1 VARRGSRS
9 GYRASRLAERRS
21 KRSQFTQNLLLY
33 VVAGVVGFAAV
44 FGAVAVG
51 RALTAD
57 HHKTTSESYLALLTF
72 AAEPGGQ
79 PSAALLVQDGPGGGV
94 TLYTIPRD
102 LLLNA
107 PNGALVMAGDAMKD
121 GTLESYLGRLI
132 GAPVTYTLPLTYAD
146 LQKLGGA
153 SHVLVSGTRP
163 FSLQVGGTT
172 RDYPVQ
178 VTVPS
183 AQLGQ
188 LLGAA
193 GTTGEDES
201 DAAQAIWNGTLK
213 GAALQQAD
221 ARSTAVAAVAD
232 SLASKGVKKGDA
244 HKVLDALLSGRVTVT
259 RIPSA
264 GRVSQGQF
272 AYWPDRAQ
280 ITAAI
285 TRKAPGYQAPYTVI
299 VENGSGAV
307 GVGELVAERLATL
320 DVNLAPVRNA
330 DSFDYTQTQI
340 LASSDAMVV
349 ANQVRGLLKR
359 GVVLQGNGLPKGTIV
374 VIVGK
379 DLKAKEL
386 K

>member
-21 KRSQFTQNLLLY
+21 KRSRVAQNWLLY
-33 VVAGVVGFAAV
+33 VLAGVVGFAAV

-57 HHKTTSESYLALLTF
+57 HGKKTSSSYLALLTF

-79 PSAALLVQDGPGGGV
+79 PSAALLVQDDAGGGV
-94 TLYTIPRD
+94 TLYTVPRD

-107 PNGALVMAGDAMKD
+107 PNGALVMAGDVMKD
-121 GTLESYLGRLI
+121 GTLDSYLGRLI
-132 GAPVTYTLPLTYAD
+132 GAPVTYALPLTYAD
-146 LQKLGGA
+146 LQKLGGGGD
-153 SHVLVSGTRP
+153 VLVSGTRP
-163 FSLQVGGTT
+163 FSLQVGGATH
-172 RDYPVQ
+172 DYPVQ
-178 VTVPS
+178 FTVPS
-183 AQLGQ
+183 ARLGQ

-193 GTTGEDES
+193 GATGEDES
-201 DAAQAIWNGTLK
+201 DAAQAVWNGALK
-213 GAALQQAD
+213 GAGLQQAD
-221 ARSTAVAAVAD
+221 VRTKAVAAVAD
-232 SLASKGVKKGDA
+232 GLASKGVKKSDA
-244 HKVLDALLSGRVTVT
+244 RKVLDALLSGRVTVM
-259 RIPSA
+259 RIPST

-285 TRKAPGYQAPYTVI
+285 TRKAPGYQAPYTVV

-340 LASSDAMVV
+340 LASADAMVM
-349 ANQVRGLLKR
+349 ANEVRGLLKR